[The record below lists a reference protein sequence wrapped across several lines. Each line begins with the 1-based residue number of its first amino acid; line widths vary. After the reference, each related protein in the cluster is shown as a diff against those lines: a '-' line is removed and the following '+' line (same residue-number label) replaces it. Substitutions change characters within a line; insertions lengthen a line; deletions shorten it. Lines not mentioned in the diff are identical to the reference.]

1 MDSYRHRTPPSPFTT
16 PPRCYPA
23 RPPYRHPHQYAPSA
37 QHRGAN
43 KRPIEGARDANDAT
57 TPSPAHRVTSSSLF
71 LGRFLFWGILFLA
84 GEEEKSNEAGNRIEI
99 SFFSSFFFKGG
110 KYLIDDSKGEFFF
123 YSKRRGES
131 CVMQKVVVAANG
143 RVCQQ
148 QAVQSI
154 GREST
159 RAPVCHHL
167 QESFLKGE
175 K

>member
-1 MDSYRHRTPPSPFTT
+1 MCVSCLVWLGLYGIYGCATSASIFNGFISSSHSLPPFTT

-57 TPSPAHRVTSSSLF
+57 TPSPAHRVTSPSLF

-99 SFFSSFFFKGG
+99 SFF
-110 KYLIDDSKGEFFF
+110 
-123 YSKRRGES
+123 
-131 CVMQKVVVAANG
+131 
-143 RVCQQ
+143 
-148 QAVQSI
+148 
-154 GREST
+154 
-159 RAPVCHHL
+159 
-167 QESFLKGE
+167 FLLFL
-175 K
+175 